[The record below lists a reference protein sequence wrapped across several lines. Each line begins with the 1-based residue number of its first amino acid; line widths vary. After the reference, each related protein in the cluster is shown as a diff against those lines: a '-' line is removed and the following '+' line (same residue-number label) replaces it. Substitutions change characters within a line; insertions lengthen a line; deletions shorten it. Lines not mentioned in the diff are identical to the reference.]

1 MRTNI
6 TIHDETED
14 TATGRDLYITNLTH
28 RAGGTT
34 ESTPATEDKPL
45 DADGEPLSGYDAYCH
60 RLTHRKPAQSGK
72 AGSNVR

>member
-1 MRTNI
+1 MKANI

-14 TATGRDLYITNLTH
+14 AVTGRDLYITNLTH

-34 ESTPATEDKPL
+34 ESTPATEEQPL
-45 DADGEPLSGYDAYCH
+45 DSDGLPLTGYDAYCFG
-60 RLTHRKPAQSGK
+60 LTHRKPAQSGK